1 MDEVKIK
8 EIFDQCDTDKSGYIE
23 HTEMNIK
30 AVLIKSGF
38 SEQKA
43 SLLSKASMR
52 SLLVANPTRHPKT
65 SLVVLGKANLAI
77 EIQCSGNTVK
87 YIFTGIASEF
97 D

>member
-65 SLVVLGKANLAI
+65 SLVVLGKANLGHRSPKFRQYCEVYFYRHRI
-77 EIQCSGNTVK
+77 RI
-87 YIFTGIASEF
+87 
-97 D
+97 

>member
-38 SEQKA
+38 SDQKA

-52 SLLVANPTRHPKT
+52 SLLVANSSRPLNTCIIVLEKAHLGHQRLMFRQHCKIYFYRHH
-65 SLVVLGKANLAI
+65 I
-77 EIQCSGNTVK
+77 RI
-87 YIFTGIASEF
+87 
-97 D
+97 